1 MVSGDRHGVREG
13 AMHPAAHPSPMM
25 AGMRS
30 ICRRIK
36 VVALVLLHKNKP
48 RSPSKVARTLLLALN
63 L

>member
-1 MVSGDRHGVREG
+1 
-13 AMHPAAHPSPMM
+13 MHPAAHPSPMM

-36 VVALVLLHKNKP
+36 VVALVLLHKDKP